1 MAVVLGAF
9 VPDTAAQWRSVVK
22 GEVARQMGVEA
33 EAKKLEA
40 RLEKVGAAVGDA
52 EARAARGDDAAAAW
66 LDKVRA
72 AAYEADVAVD
82 RCRVLARRLRD
93 REQQQQ
99 QQNHHQSLP
108 WLLSS
113 CCDVGEPRRDIVAG
127 MKNVSQKLK
136 AILKEQR
143 QLQLHASVADHT
155 AQARKVLRH
164 PKSDPTEIDIVGA
177 AMEDDARRL
186 LHRLTPKD
194 DRAACGVVAIVG
206 PDGIGKTTLAKV
218 VYDSE
223 RVRRSFETRSWVT
236 LSRGYS
242 FDVEAD
248 QREAALLSQVID
260 AVGGDV
266 MGTKT
271 VGDLKAMLAGL
282 VANKR
287 FLLVLDDV
295 RHGGEWEDVL
305 RRPLEHGGR
314 GSKVLVTARH
324 GSIAREMGAG
334 YIHRVKRLGA
344 DDGWALLRVSA
355 CVADDDGEATAALK
369 GLGERI
375 VVEKCAGVP
384 LAIKAVAGVLR
395 TREAVAEEWAELLAS
410 PAWSVKGLP
419 DDAMKP
425 LYLCYDDMPCH
436 LKQCFLYCSLFLSD
450 FAADRRALVQQWIA
464 QGFVQIRGDAGVEE
478 VAEEY
483 YDELVGR
490 NLLQPAKADRRGC
503 VERCTVHDMLR
514 SLAQVLSHGENFTGD
529 TPRPPDDGDD
539 ASFAP
544 RYVSFPRSY
553 LAAIPER
560 ILKLEGTRTLLLQR
574 NPLTIEGNMFA
585 RLHHLKV
592 LDLTETAMEVIPE
605 TLGSLFYLRF
615 LNLSQTRI
623 KALPETIG
631 NLWSLKFLLLRECKS
646 LHVLPKGI
654 EHLKGLRD
662 LDIAGTVINDAAFRV
677 GLLRSLTSL
686 RCFAATSKEARAADD
701 KSGWPLDE
709 LQNLSQLKT
718 LHVKKLEKVTSL
730 SEAAGVSLAGKI
742 GLGELELSC
751 SSTVKSFQIPTAVR
765 KIEDI
770 FQELHPPRCLE
781 SLKIANYFGTKFPS
795 WLSPTYLP
803 NLCRLNIIGCNFC
816 ESFPSLGRLPELRS
830 LCIADSSALKDI
842 DAQFTDTDHCHQVPF
857 PKLED
862 LHLQELHNLET
873 WSSIE
878 AGALPSLQA
887 LQLESCPK
895 LRCLPAGLRHVT
907 SMTELRIVDMKS
919 LEAVENIPALR
930 ELSVW
935 NTPNLKKICD
945 LPSLKDLNI
954 CHCPVLETVENI
966 NSLQEVHIF
975 DHELQEMPRWIEAYA
990 SKLCT
995 LEFKSTTKLLKRCLV
1010 DGPDWSVIKD
1020 IAQVHGYSTDSSYI
1034 YYSKSPFIFDSTVS
1048 IQESLDMEGH
1058 PADSH
1063 KADDAST
1070 RSKNIDQEDGLVST
1084 SGASDLEINDFF
1096 DSKLANARI
1105 ARSEVSESTKN
1116 MDRLV
1121 TRPTG
1126 RRMHKLAEVP
1136 EDCEDE
1142 EGADYVVVFPA
1153 DTTKAGTVPEKLRP
1167 AVTHDHND
1175 KAIAHKSQTITNDGS
1190 GHDTNDNLI
1199 LTRQRG
1205 SKMKKDA
1212 PTDAKTDLGTSVIK
1226 STATIVHKLVQE
1238 GSQAIKIT
1246 ETDQDLNLSSF
1257 GSKRHAPNKDKVDA
1271 SGSDTGK
1278 DTTNIPS
1285 SCTFARSVEMAPKTS
1300 GTEAD
1305 NEQVIVQARN
1315 TSCDSEVKLS
1325 SSSAIAKVKEGRHRS
1340 ASTNDRKHTG
1350 RVHDPA
1356 NKISTVSVK
1365 KSIPKTVKFAPMEA
1379 TKNNCKATDNHGTE
1393 NRSSDS
1399 LACSRQTTS
1408 KKEKDVSIDADTM
1421 TAAIHPSNTFTESHP
1436 DKVNKT
1442 DASATE
1448 VMKISNEVIYG
1459 TFYATQDLHPI
1470 SCHNEKRLPDVV
1482 NNICTSANGNHDQM
1496 GCNNTSLSANLNHE
1510 ESRSISA
1517 TETTCDSGPCKSTA
1531 TSACKQQTLKRQET
1545 TITDPRDDT
1554 DASIRK
1560 ILGLASKISEKVSS
1574 TCSPVSLKHPS
1585 AGTVRKISSSPS
1597 KPMDSRPHAIDIT
1610 EAAMNPEVS
1619 KATLTNRFSANA
1631 AAKDGLT
1638 DDKTPVSISIK
1649 ADDSHQPPKVYT
1661 AIWADTDTDTLKA
1674 RFLSSMQHYRRMAS
1688 RRRRRHR
1695 KHGSESKWK
1704 WNIVS
1709 VLVAVLLLVSVA
1721 QLLFT
1726 LWLYRRLL
1734 K

>member
-33 EAKKLEA
+33 EAKKLEE
-40 RLEKVGAAVGDA
+40 RLEKVGAAVRDA

-82 RCRVLARRLRD
+82 RCRVLARRLRN
-93 REQQQQ
+93 REQQQ

-143 QLQLHASVADHT
+143 QLQLHASVADQTLHE
-155 AQARKVLRH
+155 RKVLRH
-164 PKSDPTEIDIVGA
+164 RKSDPTEIDIVGA
-177 AMEDDARRL
+177 AMEEDARRL
-186 LHRLTPKD
+186 LHRLMHKD
-194 DRAACGVVAIVG
+194 DQAACGVVAVVG

-242 FDVEAD
+242 IDVEAD
-248 QREAALLSQVID
+248 QREAALLSEVID

-266 MGTKT
+266 MGAKT
-271 VGDLKAMLAGL
+271 VSDLKAMLAGL

-305 RRPLEHGGR
+305 RRPLANGGR

-324 GSIAREMGAG
+324 GSIARVMGAG

-355 CVADDDGEATAALK
+355 CVADDGGGEATAALK

-395 TREAVAEEWAELLAS
+395 TREAIVEEWAEVLAS

-514 SLAQVLSHGENFTGD
+514 SMAQVLSHGENFTCD
-529 TPRPPDDGDD
+529 TPRPPDDGGD
-539 ASFAP
+539 ASSFAP

-560 ILKLEGTRTLLLQR
+560 LVKLEGTRTLLLQR

-623 KALPETIG
+623 KSLPETIG

-654 EHLKGLRD
+654 ENLKGLRD

-677 GLLRSLTSL
+677 GQLRSLTSL
-686 RCFAATSKEARAADD
+686 RCFAVTSKEERAADD

-709 LQNLSQLKT
+709 LHNLSQLRT
-718 LHVKKLEKVTSL
+718 LHVKKLEKATSL
-730 SEAAGVSLAGKI
+730 SEAAGVTLAGKT
-742 GLGELELSC
+742 GLRELELSC
-751 SSTVKSFQIPTAVR
+751 SSTLKSFEIPTAVR
-765 KIEDI
+765 KIEDILII

-795 WLSPTYLP
+795 WLSPTCLP
-803 NLCRLNIIGCNFC
+803 NLCRLNITGCNLC
-816 ESFPSLGRLPELRS
+816 ESFPPLGRLPELRS

-862 LHLQELHNLET
+862 LHLQELHNLKT

-907 SMTELRIVDMKS
+907 SMTELRIVDMES
-919 LEAVENIPALR
+919 LEAVDNIPSLR

-954 CHCPVLETVENI
+954 CHCPVLETVQGI

-975 DHELQEMPRWIEAYA
+975 DLELQQMPRWIEAYA
-990 SKLCT
+990 SKLCA

-1010 DGPDWSVIKD
+1010 DGPDWSVIKG
-1020 IAQVHGYSTDSSYI
+1020 IALVHGYSTDSSYI
-1034 YYSKSPFIFDSTVS
+1034 YYSKSPYIFDSTVS
-1048 IQESLDMEGH
+1048 VQESLDMEGH

-1063 KADDAST
+1063 KTDDAST
-1070 RSKNIDQEDGLVST
+1070 GGKNIDQQDDLVST
-1084 SGASDLEINDFF
+1084 SGTSDLETNDFF
-1096 DSKLANARI
+1096 DSKLVSARTT
-1105 ARSEVSESTKN
+1105 RSEDSGSDKN
-1116 MDRLV
+1116 KEKYLN
-1121 TRPTG
+1121 RPTG

-1153 DTTKAGTVPEKLRP
+1153 NTTKATVPEKLRP

-1175 KAIAHKSQTITNDGS
+1175 KDIAHKPQTITNDGS

-1199 LTRQRG
+1199 LTKQRG

-1212 PTDAKTDLGTSVIK
+1212 PTDVKTDLGTSVIK
-1226 STATIVHKLVQE
+1226 PTAKIVHKLVRE
-1238 GSQAIKIT
+1238 GSQAINIT

-1257 GSKRHAPNKDKVDA
+1257 ESKRHASNKDKVDA
-1271 SGSDTGK
+1271 SDSDTGK

-1285 SCTFARSVEMAPKTS
+1285 SCTFARRSVEMALKTS

-1305 NEQVIVQARN
+1305 NEQVTVQARN
-1315 TSCDSEVKLS
+1315 TSCASEVNLS
-1325 SSSAIAKVKEGRHRS
+1325 SSSARAKVKEGRHRS
-1340 ASTNDRKHTG
+1340 
-1350 RVHDPA
+1350 
-1356 NKISTVSVK
+1356 VSVK
-1365 KSIPKTVKFAPMEA
+1365 KSIPKTVKFAPMEE
-1379 TKNNCKATDNHGTE
+1379 TKSNCKETDN
-1393 NRSSDS
+1393 S
-1399 LACSRQTTS
+1399 LPCSRQTTS
-1408 KKEKDVSIDADTM
+1408 KKENDVSIDADTM
-1421 TAAIHPSNTFTESHP
+1421 MAAIHPSNTFTESHP

-1442 DASATE
+1442 AASATE
-1448 VMKISNEVIYG
+1448 VMKISNEVIYCN
-1459 TFYATQDLHPI
+1459 FIATQDLHPI

-1482 NNICTSANGNHDQM
+1482 NNICTSANDNHDQM
-1496 GCNNTSLSANLNHE
+1496 GCNNKSLSDNLNHE

-1531 TSACKQQTLKRQET
+1531 TSACKHQTLKRQGT
-1545 TITDPRDDT
+1545 TVTDPSDDT

-1560 ILGLASKISEKVSS
+1560 IIGLASKISEKVSS
-1574 TCSPVSLKHPS
+1574 TCSPVSLKHQS
-1585 AGTVRKISSSPS
+1585 AETLKKISRSPS
-1597 KPMDSRPHAIDIT
+1597 KPMDSGPHAIDIA

-1619 KATLTNRFSANA
+1619 KATLTNRFPANA